1 MAFKLTQKKKYSLF
15 RELINNPLTFKYI
28 GQENLIMDFLTDIWE
43 LYGMPSKTDDRFKH
57 AYGEIHQHIVNNNDW
72 TNEYLFVE
80 RLNLLENDETYKLFL
95 ENVLN
100 PKYQNNEDVIK
111 NIVNIIND
119 TIKDIRYTCSIIGYS
134 NKIGLPIYKIIE
146 LSQVKNNLLGF
157 EQNSIPFNVIKDTNG
172 RCDSFTAHSE
182 PTEYPSFVVAYN
194 SGWNDYGSRTLF
206 YLFYY
211 KSVNEKHE
219 IGPLKILYKEEIL
232 TIDHIDNNF
241 HNLSDNYCSLGQD
254 YDYYLKLKQYLG
266 DNFMRVLFA
275 LKDAAF
281 FSSIQEK
288 FENNSVFINS
298 LIRENY
304 QERLLREIKH
314 IVFGADLKTL
324 YQFEYNFKPCYSDA
338 SVPVKFKFERT
349 GYLPNRIYALIGQNG
364 TGKTQFITSL
374 PLDLSNKKHELFTP
388 AAPLF
393 SKIIAVSYGAFDNFK
408 VPKNTVEF
416 NYIYCGLKNDEGQII
431 SEIELEEK
439 FSNSWND
446 IKRKS
451 RIDIW
456 INILSNFLDTAI
468 LNELIILDKDGVQTL
483 NIDNLSIIRK
493 KMSSGQTIMLYVIS
507 EIVANIRYDSLL
519 LYDEPETHLH
529 PNAISQLMNTIQE
542 LIFKFQSYCIIT
554 THSPLIIRELLSKS
568 VYIVDKNGDV
578 PSVRNIEIES
588 YGENL
593 GVLNDIVFGNREIPK
608 FYKNTIS
615 DLIDKGLS
623 YEAIINLLE
632 SDQVPLSLSL
642 KIYIKSLTYKR

>member
-1 MAFKLTQKKKYSLF
+1 MTS
-15 RELINNPLTFKYI
+15 
-28 GQENLIMDFLTDIWE
+28 
-43 LYGMPSKTDDRFKH
+43 
-57 AYGEIHQHIVNNNDW
+57 
-72 TNEYLFVE
+72 
-80 RLNLLENDETYKLFL
+80 
-95 ENVLN
+95 
-100 PKYQNNEDVIK
+100 
-111 NIVNIIND
+111 
-119 TIKDIRYTCSIIGYS
+119 
-134 NKIGLPIYKIIE
+134 
-146 LSQVKNNLLGF
+146 
-157 EQNSIPFNVIKDTNG
+157 
-172 RCDSFTAHSE
+172 
-182 PTEYPSFVVAYN
+182 
-194 SGWNDYGSRTLF
+194 F

-211 KSVNEKHE
+211 KSVDEKYD
-219 IGPLKILYKEEIL
+219 IGALKIQYKDETS
-232 TIDHIDNNF
+232 TIEHIDDKF
-241 HNLSDNYCSLGQD
+241 LNLSDNYCSLGQE
-254 YDYYLKLKQYLG
+254 YDYYLKLKRYLG
-266 DNFMRVLFA
+266 DDFMRVLFA

-298 LIRENY
+298 LIRDNY

-314 IVFGADLKTL
+314 IVYEADLETL
-324 YQFEYNFKPCYSDA
+324 YQFEYNFKPCYSDT
-338 SVPVKFKFERT
+338 SLPVKFKFERT

-374 PLDLSNKKHELFTP
+374 PLDLSKKKHELFTP

-408 VPKNTVEF
+408 VPQSTVEF
-416 NYIYCGLKNDEGQII
+416 NYIYCGLKNEEGHII
-431 SEIELEEK
+431 SETELEKK
-439 FSNSWND
+439 FSDSWIE
-446 IKRKS
+446 IKRRS
-451 RIDIW
+451 RVDIW
-456 INILSNFLDTAI
+456 INILSNFLDTVI
-468 LNELIILDKDGVQTL
+468 LNELIILDKEGAKAL
-483 NIDNLSIIRK
+483 NFDNLTTIRK

-542 LIFKFQSYCIIT
+542 LILQFQSYCIIT

-608 FYKNTIS
+608 FYKQTIS
-615 DLIDKGLS
+615 RLIKEGLS
-623 YEAIINLLE
+623 YEEIIALLE

-642 KIYIKSLTYKR
+642 KIYIKSLTFKG